1 MIPPALTP
9 SDTYPPPPSPLAP
22 SDEQPASSD
31 SRSISEPL
39 DEVPEENTESGES
52 KTTEKTVT
60 VVVGEVF
67 VGSEKVVVESTSSTV
82 EVSTSETTTT
92 TTTTDVEVS
101 GETEMHD
108 SATDS
113 ESPADKI
120 DGAVIAT
127 TTESSVT
134 VVETVKTSVEIS
146 ETVETSTVV
155 SEVQTEVQET
165 SESDQKPED
174 KEGVSEATLS
184 EASAPL
190 ESEAS
195 ETTPPKDSSSPPES
209 PSKTK
214 WYFSLDRKQ
223 TWSVAPEPEDEKA
236 SKRSKPRLSKSS
248 DRASIKSTSS
258 DNESVKSPLP
268 DDDELMRL
276 CRSIRKARLSIV
288 GEPVPDSAERLRA
301 LSNVQGSDVAIMRLK
316 TLERTL
322 KVSLT

>member
-1 MIPPALTP
+1 MVV
-9 SDTYPPPPSPLAP
+9 
-22 SDEQPASSD
+22 DE
-31 SRSISEPL
+31 I
-39 DEVPEENTESGES
+39 
-52 KTTEKTVT
+52 
-60 VVVGEVF
+60 F

-92 TTTTDVEVS
+92 DVKISEDAAPVVSNEEEKESEASSKVSEEVT
-101 GETEMHD
+101 GATEKHD
-108 SATDS
+108 SSTDG

-127 TTESSVT
+127 TRESSVT
-134 VVETVKTSVEIS
+134 VVETVKTAVEIS
-146 ETVETSTVV
+146 ETVETSTLVFD
-155 SEVQTEVQET
+155 VQTEVQET
-165 SESDQKPED
+165 SEADQKPEV

-195 ETTPPKDSSSPPES
+195 EITPPKDSSSPPES

-236 SKRSKPRLSKSS
+236 SKRSKSRPSKSS

-258 DNESVKSPLP
+258 DNESVKSLP

-276 CRSIRKARLSIV
+276 CRNIRKARLSIV
-288 GEPVPDSAERLRA
+288 GEPVPDGAERLRA